1 MMFAVMI
8 NCQVRA
14 FDWMGGGKVEEKTK
28 EEEPLDLAFGIGH

>member
-14 FDWMGGGKVEEKTK
+14 FDWIGGGRVEEKTK
-28 EEEPLDLAFGIGH
+28 EEPLDLAFGIGH